1 MSWED
6 GLIHKFHDQN
16 KGLEDVIILLVIVF
30 VKEEGLKVTFFFL
43 YFIFIF
49 VKWMLRQLIRFHGIT
64 MRALFLLQYD
74 ELISK
79 SVL

>member
-30 VKEEGLKVTFFFL
+30 VKEEGLKVTFFFF
-43 YFIFIF
+43 FIFYFYFCEVDVAAVDSFPWNHYEGIVF
-49 VKWMLRQLIRFHGIT
+49 APIR
-64 MRALFLLQYD
+64 
-74 ELISK
+74 
-79 SVL
+79 